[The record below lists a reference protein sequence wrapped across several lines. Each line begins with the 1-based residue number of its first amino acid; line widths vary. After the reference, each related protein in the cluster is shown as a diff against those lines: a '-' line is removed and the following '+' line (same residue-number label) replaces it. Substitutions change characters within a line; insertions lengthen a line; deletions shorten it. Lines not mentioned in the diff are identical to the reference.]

1 MTTEADALKFIA
13 EQAVTANG
21 KRIIETKN
29 RQFLI
34 NGNGDIR
41 EFRPNDGANEAL
53 QVHTLTAVVDYIG
66 KVSERSASPLIVQVV
81 DENSVFVLGELDDF
95 GNREVLIKA
104 KAMHPCYP
112 YGQWLD
118 SESFI
123 IALQAQFMTTED
135 GKVLLKFVG
144 NLKDESAQT
153 MVDDGVSQVAT
164 ARSGVASVGKVVV
177 PNPIS
182 LRPYRTFLEVE
193 QQESDFVFRM
203 HEGPKLAL
211 FSADGDAWRNT
222 AIDLVAEYLSEKLV
236 KFSKHVTVLA

>member
-1 MTTEADALKFIA
+1 MTTEADALKFTA

-95 GNREVLIKA
+95 GNQ
-104 KAMHPCYP
+104 
-112 YGQWLD
+112 GQGNASLLPIR
-118 SESFI
+118 SMAGFGI
-123 IALQAQFMTTED
+123 IHHRIAGTIHD
-135 GKVLLKFVG
+135 
-144 NLKDESAQT
+144 
-153 MVDDGVSQVAT
+153 
-164 ARSGVASVGKVVV
+164 
-177 PNPIS
+177 
-182 LRPYRTFLEVE
+182 
-193 QQESDFVFRM
+193 
-203 HEGPKLAL
+203 H
-211 FSADGDAWRNT
+211 
-222 AIDLVAEYLSEKLV
+222 
-236 KFSKHVTVLA
+236 

>member
-1 MTTEADALKFIA
+1 MTTEADALKFTA

-41 EFRPNDGANEAL
+41 KFRPNDGANEAL

-164 ARSGVASVGKVVV
+164 ARSGVASVGKVVSRIQSHYGHIV
-177 PNPIS
+177 HFWKLSNRKVILSFGCMKVQNWRSLVLTVMRGGTQQLILLPNTLVRS
-182 LRPYRTFLEVE
+182 L
-193 QQESDFVFRM
+193 
-203 HEGPKLAL
+203 
-211 FSADGDAWRNT
+211 
-222 AIDLVAEYLSEKLV
+222 
-236 KFSKHVTVLA
+236 

>member
-1 MTTEADALKFIA
+1 
-13 EQAVTANG
+13 
-21 KRIIETKN
+21 N